1 MDLEQE
7 CQQRMAARFLLE
19 EEAREDKFFLL
30 NEKATSKVAF
40 FY

>member
-1 MDLEQE
+1 
-7 CQQRMAARFLLE
+7 LLE